1 MKRGL
6 LVAVSGAAMLIAGL
20 SGCSSSADKPEAS
33 SSSSSSSS
41 SESSSASSSAS
52 ESAEASSGAT
62 KLTIDGADKGI
73 TGSPTCTTMGD
84 TVAIAIGQ
92 GTTGIAATV
101 SAGDAPTVST
111 VALGNV
117 DGAMLAVG
125 AGAGDAT
132 ATKDGNTYTIK
143 GNATGADMSN
153 PMAGIITKPFEL
165 VVACP

>member
-20 SGCSSSADKPEAS
+20 SGCSSSADKPAAS
-33 SSSSSSSS
+33 ESSSSSS

-73 TGSPTCTTMGD
+73 TGAPTCTTMGD

-132 ATKDGNTYTIK
+132 ASKDGNTYTIK

-153 PMAGIITKPFEL
+153 PMAGIVTKPFEL